1 MATDD
6 GSLRHRA
13 AELLLAFVLLAGV
26 LWAWVDADLARATG
40 VAAFFGD
47 GSVVRLVGFTTLLVV
62 VVAWYVRRRNAG
74 GDESTDREVEGSGEE
89 YIRYVYNSGADAAK
103 ESDRLKTEAERL
115 AEADREAN
123 RRR

>member
-1 MATDD
+1 MPTDD

-13 AELLLAFVLLAGV
+13 AELLLAFVLLAGG
-26 LWAWVDADLARATG
+26 LWAWVDADIARTTG
-40 VAAFFGD
+40 IASLFGD
-47 GSVVRLVGFTTLLVV
+47 GSVVRFVGLAILLVV

-89 YIRYVYNSGADAAK
+89 YIRYVYNSGTDATK
-103 ESDRLKTEAERL
+103 ESDRLKAEAERL